1 MAQLAQAGTQ
11 YSKTQNTS
19 AENWQR
25 ARDLIAA
32 GRLSYREIAN
42 ECGINRMTLL
52 RRKEKENWYDPR
64 KEIENIPPPPPKL
77 SDKKSESAA
86 SENQNSSEF
95 SLPDPPEKKTFKDT
109 LAWCQSVL
117 SWAIE
122 GVAKRAQHSIVAQCF
137 LVEKLPSVIKS
148 LATAG
153 PAQGTE
159 EEQAAALRAEVE
171 ERLANVK
178 APKIRDFDR
187 GQEPEKQRN
196 DKS

>member
-1 MAQLAQAGTQ
+1 MVQGGVKRRGKSRHISSDA
-11 YSKTQNTS
+11 
-19 AENWQR
+19 WQR
-25 ARDLIAA
+25 ARDLVAA
-32 GRLSYREIAN
+32 GRMSLREISR
-42 ECGINRMTLL
+42 ELGIVHSTLL

-64 KEIENIPPPPPKL
+64 KEIESIPPPPPKL

-153 PAQGTE
+153 PAQGTQ
-159 EEQAAALRAEVE
+159 EEQNAALRAEVE